1 MLTVTCEPEVTEAT
15 LTPQNEITVS
25 DCEISRRVLR
35 IRSGWSLA
43 ERIRRRREAD
53 RRFEELIENLMDAD
67 AA

>member
-1 MLTVTCEPEVTEAT
+1 MLTVTCEPEVTEEVVT
-15 LTPQNEITVS
+15 TENEIAVS

-53 RRFEELIENLMDAD
+53 RRFDELIEALFSVE